1 MSGAAQAAV
10 LVIAIGALVVA
21 AWLVRRGS
29 LKERFAL
36 LWLAIG
42 VGMVALALARP
53 AVDWISD
60 RVGVE
65 GTTTVLF
72 AGLLFLL
79 GLLLHLSVILSRLE
93 ERVRDVAEAH
103 ALLVAEMEERSGEAA
118 APVPGPD
125 EGHDQPPV
133 QP

>member
-10 LVIAIGALVVA
+10 LVIAVGAVAVV

-42 VGMVALALARP
+42 VGMVVLALARP
-53 AVDWISD
+53 AVDWVSD

-93 ERVRDVAEAH
+93 DRVRDVAEAH